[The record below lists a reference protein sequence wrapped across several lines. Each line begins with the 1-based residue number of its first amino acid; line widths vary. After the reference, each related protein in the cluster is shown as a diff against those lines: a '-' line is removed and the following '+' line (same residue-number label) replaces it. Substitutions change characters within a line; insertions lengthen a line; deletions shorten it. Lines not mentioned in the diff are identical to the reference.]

1 MEETDRIVYRLI
13 YVSSAVEYF
22 DEAALADLLAQA
34 RTNNARLGI
43 TGLLLYGEG
52 AFLQLLEGPR
62 DAVESLYA
70 TIREDSRHT
79 LCMVLDEDAHVP
91 RLFGDWRMA
100 FHRLSRETLAMD
112 EGFSDFLASDSTL
125 AKLLATR
132 PEPACRMLLAFR
144 NRPDLVPDPD

>member
-1 MEETDRIVYRLI
+1 MDASDRVYRLI

-22 DEAALADLLAQA
+22 DQAALEALLAQA

-62 DAVESLYA
+62 EAVESLYA
-70 TIREDSRHT
+70 TIREDPRHT
-79 LCMVLDEDAHVP
+79 LCLVLDEETHVP
-91 RLFGDWRMA
+91 RLFGEWRMA
-100 FHRLSRETLAMD
+100 FQRLSRDTVAAE
-112 EGFSDFLASDSTL
+112 EGFSDFLASDSAL
-125 AKLLATR
+125 AELLAAR

-144 NRPDLVPDPD
+144 DRPDLVPDPD

>member
-1 MEETDRIVYRLI
+1 MEETDRVYRLI
-13 YVSSAVEYF
+13 YVSSAIEYF
-22 DEAALADLLAQA
+22 DEAALMDLLAQA
-34 RTNNARLGI
+34 RANNARLGI

-62 DAVESLYA
+62 DAVEALYA

-100 FHRLSRETLAMD
+100 FHRRPWTQGSAIFWRPTRRWLSCLPPGPSPRAGCCLHFGTDPTLFQIPI
-112 EGFSDFLASDSTL
+112 E
-125 AKLLATR
+125 LLG
-132 PEPACRMLLAFR
+132 
-144 NRPDLVPDPD
+144 

>member
-1 MEETDRIVYRLI
+1 MEAHDPVYRLI

-22 DEAALADLLAQA
+22 DEAALEDLLAQA
-34 RTNNARLGI
+34 RVNNATLGI

-62 DAVESLYA
+62 EAVESLYA
-70 TIREDSRHT
+70 SIREDPRHT
-79 LCMVLDEDAHVP
+79 LCLVLDEEAHVP

-100 FHRLSRETLAMD
+100 FRRLSRDTLAAE
-112 EGFSDFLASDSTL
+112 EGFSDFLDSDSAL
-125 AKLLATR
+125 AELFAAR

-144 NRPDLVPDPD
+144 DRPDLVPDPD